1 MPVGF
6 SGTTPGIKDWKYG
19 KGSHSEWRRASG
31 GDQAAGAQCRPEHL
45 RERGRH
51 LGEVH
56 PLSRRRA
63 RRNAQGRHSLAQ
75 GSAGDHIRRAG
86 RRICVRLFLHGDG
99 FRVQPGDFPDPA
111 QVGWRAIMVDPHV
124 QEAQIE
130 NRMADEV
137 EQTGEP
143 QPERNERFK
152 WYILHA
158 YSGFERK
165 VRESIQSRVQAFGL
179 TDRVGRVMIPT
190 EPVTEIVNGK
200 KRTVERVFLPGY
212 VLVEMDLDNN
222 LWHVLKD
229 TPKVTG
235 FLGTGDKPV
244 ALSEE
249 EVSSI
254 LFRSETAKEKP
265 RLKIKFEKNESVRIT
280 DGPFANFNG
289 VVDEINEDR
298 ETMKVMVTIFGRS
311 TPVELEFGKVE
322 KIE

>member
-1 MPVGF
+1 MTEEREQSAEQVETQAQPV
-6 SGTTPGIKDWKYG
+6 
-19 KGSHSEWRRASG
+19 
-31 GDQAAGAQCRPEHL
+31 
-45 RERGRH
+45 
-51 LGEVH
+51 
-56 PLSRRRA
+56 
-63 RRNAQGRHSLAQ
+63 
-75 GSAGDHIRRAG
+75 
-86 RRICVRLFLHGDG
+86 
-99 FRVQPGDFPDPA
+99 
-111 QVGWRAIMVDPHV
+111 
-124 QEAQIE
+124 
-130 NRMADEV
+130 
-137 EQTGEP
+137 
-143 QPERNERFK
+143 PERNERFK

-165 VRESIQSRVQAFGL
+165 VRESIESRVAAFGL
-179 TDRVGRVMIPT
+179 QDRVGRVMIPT

-212 VLVEMDLDNN
+212 VLVEMELDNN

-254 LFRSETAKEKP
+254 LFRSETSKDKP

-280 DGPFANFNG
+280 EGPFANFNG

-298 ETMKVMVTIFGRS
+298 ETLKVMVTIFGRS

>member
-1 MPVGF
+1 MAEETGQ
-6 SGTTPGIKDWKYG
+6 I
-19 KGSHSEWRRASG
+19 E
-31 GDQAAGAQCRPEHL
+31 QAAELQ
-45 RERGRH
+45 
-51 LGEVH
+51 
-56 PLSRRRA
+56 
-63 RRNAQGRHSLAQ
+63 
-75 GSAGDHIRRAG
+75 
-86 RRICVRLFLHGDG
+86 
-99 FRVQPGDFPDPA
+99 
-111 QVGWRAIMVDPHV
+111 
-124 QEAQIE
+124 
-130 NRMADEV
+130 
-137 EQTGEP
+137 EP
-143 QPERNERFK
+143 QAQPVPERNERFR

-165 VRESIQSRVQAFGL
+165 VKESIESRIQAFGL

-190 EPVTEIVNGK
+190 EPVTEIINGK

-212 VLVEMDLDNN
+212 VLVEMDLDNQ

-254 LFRSETAKEKP
+254 LFRSETAKDKP
-265 RLKIKFEKNESVRIT
+265 RMKIKFEKNEQVRIT

-298 ETMKVMVTIFGRS
+298 VTLKVMVTIFGRS

>member
-1 MPVGF
+1 MSDELEKPELEQPVNE
-6 SGTTPGIKDWKYG
+6 TV
-19 KGSHSEWRRASG
+19 
-31 GDQAAGAQCRPEHL
+31 
-45 RERGRH
+45 
-51 LGEVH
+51 EVEE
-56 PLSRRRA
+56 PKA
-63 RRNAQGRHSLAQ
+63 
-75 GSAGDHIRRAG
+75 
-86 RRICVRLFLHGDG
+86 
-99 FRVQPGDFPDPA
+99 
-111 QVGWRAIMVDPHV
+111 
-124 QEAQIE
+124 QEAKAE
-130 NRMADEV
+130 EPEAPEPEV
-137 EQTGEP
+137 QAVAVEP
-143 QPERNERFK
+143 EAAEAAPLAAAAEPVASEAAPEAAPAEPVRNPNFK

-165 VRESIQSRVQAFGL
+165 VRESIESRVQAFGL
-179 TDRVGRVMIPT
+179 KERVGRVMIPT
-190 EPVTEIVNGK
+190 EPVTEIINGK

-212 VLVEMDLDNN
+212 VLVEMELDNN

-254 LFRSETAKEKP
+254 LFRSETAKDKP
-265 RLKIKFEKNESVRIT
+265 RLKIKFEKSEQVRIT

-311 TPVELEFGKVE
+311 TPVELEFSKVE

>member
-1 MPVGF
+1 MTEDLEQSAATGAAATEAEETGATEASAETAAAVEASADAPVE
-6 SGTTPGIKDWKYG
+6 TPEAEPETKSAK
-19 KGSHSEWRRASG
+19 AS
-31 GDQAAGAQCRPEHL
+31 AAETKKKVKAEAAAKNQEPAEEAAVAPEGQPAAAA
-45 RERGRH
+45 EPPPVKN
-51 LGEVH
+51 E
-56 PLSRRRA
+56 
-63 RRNAQGRHSLAQ
+63 N
-75 GSAGDHIRRAG
+75 
-86 RRICVRLFLHGDG
+86 
-99 FRVQPGDFPDPA
+99 FR
-111 QVGWRAIMVDPHV
+111 
-124 QEAQIE
+124 
-130 NRMADEV
+130 
-137 EQTGEP
+137 
-143 QPERNERFK
+143 

-165 VRESIQSRVQAFGL
+165 VRESIESRIQAFGL
-179 TDRVGRVMIPT
+179 RERVGRVMIPT

-212 VLVEMDLDNN
+212 VLVEMELDNE

-254 LFRSETAKEKP
+254 LFRSETTKDKP
-265 RLKIKFEKNESVRIT
+265 RMKIKFEKGEQVRIT

-289 VVDEINEDR
+289 VVDEVNEDR
-298 ETMKVMVTIFGRS
+298 ETLKVMVTIFGRS

>member
-1 MPVGF
+1 MKEDLEQPAETEAAETGAAEAQ
-6 SGTTPGIKDWKYG
+6 
-19 KGSHSEWRRASG
+19 SEET
-31 GDQAAGAQCRPEHL
+31 QAAETKAGAEAAAETPET
-45 RERGRH
+45 
-51 LGEVH
+51 
-56 PLSRRRA
+56 RA
-63 RRNAQGRHSLAQ
+63 PEAEAGAAGPGAEAAPEAPAAQP
-75 GSAGDHIRRAG
+75 
-86 RRICVRLFLHGDG
+86 VKNEN
-99 FRVQPGDFPDPA
+99 FR
-111 QVGWRAIMVDPHV
+111 
-124 QEAQIE
+124 
-130 NRMADEV
+130 
-137 EQTGEP
+137 
-143 QPERNERFK
+143 

-165 VRESIQSRVQAFGL
+165 VRESIESRVQAFGL
-179 TDRVGRVMIPT
+179 KERVGRVMIPT
-190 EPVTEIVNGK
+190 EPVTEIINGK

-212 VLVEMDLDNN
+212 VLVEMELDNE

-254 LFRSETAKEKP
+254 LFRSETTKDKP
-265 RLKIKFEKNESVRIT
+265 RMKIKFEKSEQVRIT

-289 VVDEINEDR
+289 VVDEVNEDR
-298 ETMKVMVTIFGRS
+298 ETLKVMVTIFGRS